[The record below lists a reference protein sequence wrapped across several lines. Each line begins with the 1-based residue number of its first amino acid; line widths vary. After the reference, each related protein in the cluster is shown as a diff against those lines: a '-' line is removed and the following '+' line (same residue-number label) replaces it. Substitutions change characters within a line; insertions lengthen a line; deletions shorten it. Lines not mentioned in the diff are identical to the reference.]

1 MRAGGSL
8 AKRRFQKRSGQFH
21 HSMTFSA
28 ILSASRASSD
38 PSGALRA
45 SLHFAGQTLV
55 EYQARQAARAGADR
69 ILILVSVIT
78 PALSQAV
85 DRLSADGIAVALIRD
100 MVSMV
105 RDAPRDADVVLVADG
120 VVIAQGHFDAIAE
133 REGNALLVTDD
144 SRASAP
150 FERIDAGQ
158 RWAGLARISPDLL
171 FGTLDMIGD
180 WDLSLTL
187 VRAAV
192 QNGARRITVPQDD
205 LLTGRVALV
214 DGQAQADLV
223 AQAVMSAGSLA
234 KRMRG
239 LAEHYLLCP
248 AARLFSPA
256 LMRTQVPATQVRV
269 AAMALGA
276 ISLVPIELLWPA
288 TGFLLLFLALGLAE
302 IADRLDELA
311 LRAPPAG
318 WTAFVVPFFA
328 VGGIS
333 LAGGS
338 VLATCLA
345 LLLAIIQ
352 FADRWQ
358 RTAGARAW
366 MIFTPASAVVLL
378 LLTTS
383 LGATM
388 MGFEVAMLAA
398 IASAGAI
405 ILRKTA

>member
-1 MRAGGSL
+1 
-8 AKRRFQKRSGQFH
+8 
-21 HSMTFSA
+21 MTFAA
-28 ILSASRASSD
+28 ILSASRASGDS
-38 PSGALRA
+38 PAALRA

-69 ILILVSVIT
+69 IMILVSVIT

-85 DRLSADGIAVALIRD
+85 DRLSADGIAVALVRD

-105 RDAPRDADVVLVADG
+105 RDAPRDSDVLLVADG
-120 VVIAQGHFDAIAE
+120 IIVAQTHFDAIAE
-133 REGNALLVTDD
+133 QQGNALLVTDD

-150 FERIDAGQ
+150 LERIDAGQ

-192 QNGARRITVPQDD
+192 QSGARRVTVPQDD
-205 LLTGRVALV
+205 LLTGRVALI

-223 AQAVMSAGSLA
+223 AQAVMSAGTTK
-234 KRMRG
+234 KRTRG
-239 LAEHYLLCP
+239 AAEHYFLCP
-248 AARLFSPA
+248 AARLLSPA
-256 LMRTQVPATQVRV
+256 LMRTQVPAAQVRI

-276 ISLVPIELLWPA
+276 ISLVPVELLWPA
-288 TGFLLLFLALGLAE
+288 TGFLILLLALGLAE

-311 LRAPPAG
+311 LRSPPTA
-318 WTAFVVPFFA
+318 WTAFIVPFFA

-333 LAGGS
+333 LVGES

-345 LLLAIIQ
+345 LLLAIVQ
-352 FADRWQ
+352 LADRW
-358 RTAGARAW
+358 RKTGGARHW
-366 MIFTPASAVVLL
+366 MIFTPASAVFLL
-378 LLTTS
+378 LLAT
-383 LGATM
+383 LFGATM
-388 MGFEVAMLAA
+388 FGFTLAMLAA
-398 IASAGAI
+398 IASVGAI
-405 ILRKTA
+405 ILLKRA

>member
-1 MRAGGSL
+1 
-8 AKRRFQKRSGQFH
+8 
-21 HSMTFSA
+21 MTFAA
-28 ILSASRASSD
+28 ILSASRASGDS
-38 PSGALRA
+38 SAALRA

-69 ILILVSVIT
+69 IMILVSVIT

-85 DRLSADGIAVALIRD
+85 DRLSADGIAVALVRD

-105 RDAPRDADVVLVADG
+105 RDAPRDSDVLLVADG
-120 VVIAQGHFDAIAE
+120 IIVAQTHFDAIAE

-150 FERIDAGQ
+150 LERIDAGQ

-192 QNGARRITVPQDD
+192 QNGARRVTVPQDD
-205 LLTGRVALV
+205 LLTGSVALI
-214 DGQAQADLV
+214 DSQAQADLV
-223 AQAVMSAGSLA
+223 AQAVMSAGSTT
-234 KRMRG
+234 KRTRG
-239 LAEHYLLCP
+239 AAEHYLLCP
-248 AARLFSPA
+248 AARLLSPA
-256 LMRTQVPATQVRV
+256 LMRTQVPAAQVRIS
-269 AAMALGA
+269 AMALGA

-288 TGFLLLFLALGLAE
+288 TGFLILLLALGLAE

-311 LRAPPAG
+311 LRSPPTG

-333 LAGGS
+333 LAGES

-352 FADRWQ
+352 LADRW
-358 RTAGARAW
+358 RKTGSARHW
-366 MIFTPASAVVLL
+366 MIFTPASAVFLL
-378 LLTTS
+378 LLTA
-383 LGATM
+383 LFGATM
-388 MGFEVAMLAA
+388 FGFTLAMLAA
-398 IASAGAI
+398 IASVGTI
-405 ILRKTA
+405 ILLKRA

>member
-1 MRAGGSL
+1 
-8 AKRRFQKRSGQFH
+8 
-21 HSMTFSA
+21 MTFAA
-28 ILSASRASSD
+28 ILNASRTSSD
-38 PSGALRA
+38 SAAPLRA

-69 ILILVSVIT
+69 IMILVSVIT

-85 DRLSADGIAVALIRD
+85 DRLSADGIAVALVRD

-105 RDAPRDADVVLVADG
+105 RDAPRDSDVLLVADG
-120 VVIAQGHFDAIAE
+120 IIVAQSHFQAMAE

-171 FGTLDMIGD
+171 FSTLDMIGD

-192 QNGARRITVPQDD
+192 QGGARRATVPQDD

-214 DGQAQADLV
+214 DTQEQADLV
-223 AQAVMSAGSLA
+223 AQAVMSSGSRTARVRGATEHFLLA
-234 KRMRG
+234 
-239 LAEHYLLCP
+239 P
-248 AARLFSPA
+248 AARLISPT
-256 LMRTQVPATQVRV
+256 LMRTQVPATQVRIAGV
-269 AAMALGA
+269 ALAA
-276 ISLVPIELLWPA
+276 IALVPIELLWLA
-288 TGFLLLFLALGLAE
+288 TGFCLLLLALLLAE

-311 LRAPPAG
+311 LRSPPAG
-318 WTAFVVPFFA
+318 WVGFLTPFLA

-338 VLATCLA
+338 QIATFLA
-345 LLLAIIQ
+345 LLLAVVQ
-352 FADRWQ
+352 LAERKQ
-358 RTAGARAW
+358 KTGAARPW
-366 MIFTPASAVVLL
+366 MIFTPASALLVLL
-378 LLTTS
+378 VTSVVGALS
-383 LGATM
+383 LG
-388 MGFEVAMLAA
+388 FDLSMLAV

-405 ILRKTA
+405 ILFKRD

>member
-1 MRAGGSL
+1 
-8 AKRRFQKRSGQFH
+8 
-21 HSMTFSA
+21 MTFAA

-38 PSGALRA
+38 SPAALRA

-69 ILILVSVIT
+69 IMILVSVIT

-85 DRLSADGIAVALIRD
+85 DRLSADGIAVALVRD

-105 RDAPRDADVVLVADG
+105 RDAPRDSDVLLVADG
-120 VVIAQGHFDAIAE
+120 IIVAQTHFDAIAE
-133 REGNALLVTDD
+133 QQGNALLVTDD

-150 FERIDAGQ
+150 LERIDAGQ

-192 QNGARRITVPQDD
+192 QSGARRVTVPQDD
-205 LLTGRVALV
+205 LLTGRVALI

-223 AQAVMSAGSLA
+223 AQAVMSAGTTK
-234 KRMRG
+234 KRTRG
-239 LAEHYLLCP
+239 AAEHYLLCP

-256 LMRTQVPATQVRV
+256 LMRTQVPAAQVRI

-276 ISLVPIELLWPA
+276 ISLVPMELLWPA
-288 TGFLLLFLALGLAE
+288 TGFLILLLALGLAE

-311 LRAPPAG
+311 LRSPPTA
-318 WTAFVVPFFA
+318 WTAFIVPFFA

-333 LAGGS
+333 LVGES

-345 LLLAIIQ
+345 LLLAIVQ
-352 FADRWQ
+352 LADRW
-358 RTAGARAW
+358 RKTGGARHW
-366 MIFTPASAVVLL
+366 MIFTPASAVFLL
-378 LLTTS
+378 LLTT
-383 LGATM
+383 LFGATM
-388 MGFEVAMLAA
+388 FGFTLAMLAA
-398 IASAGAI
+398 IASVGAI
-405 ILRKTA
+405 ILLKRA

>member
-1 MRAGGSL
+1 
-8 AKRRFQKRSGQFH
+8 
-21 HSMTFSA
+21 MTFAA
-28 ILSASRASSD
+28 ILSASRASGDS
-38 PSGALRA
+38 SKALRA

-69 ILILVSVIT
+69 IMILVSVIT

-85 DRLSADGIAVALIRD
+85 DRLSADGIAVALVRD

-105 RDAPRDADVVLVADG
+105 RDAPRDSDVLLVADG
-120 VVIAQGHFDAIAE
+120 IIVAQTHFDAIAE
-133 REGNALLVTDD
+133 QQGNALLVTDD

-150 FERIDAGQ
+150 LERIDAGQ

-192 QNGARRITVPQDD
+192 QSGARRVTVPQDD
-205 LLTGRVALV
+205 LLTGRVALI

-223 AQAVMSAGSLA
+223 AQAVMSAGTTK
-234 KRMRG
+234 KRTRG
-239 LAEHYLLCP
+239 AAEHYLLCP
-248 AARLFSPA
+248 AARLLSPA
-256 LMRTQVPATQVRV
+256 LMRTQVPVAQVRI

-276 ISLVPIELLWPA
+276 ISLVPMELLWPA
-288 TGFLLLFLALGLAE
+288 TGFLILLLALGLAE

-311 LRAPPAG
+311 LRSPPTA
-318 WTAFVVPFFA
+318 WTAFIVPFFA

-333 LAGGS
+333 LVGES

-345 LLLAIIQ
+345 LLLAIVQ
-352 FADRWQ
+352 LADRW
-358 RTAGARAW
+358 RKTGGARHW
-366 MIFTPASAVVLL
+366 MIFTPASAVFLL
-378 LLTTS
+378 LLAT
-383 LGATM
+383 LFGATM
-388 MGFEVAMLAA
+388 FGFTLAMLAA
-398 IASAGAI
+398 IASVGAI
-405 ILRKTA
+405 ILLKRT

>member
-1 MRAGGSL
+1 
-8 AKRRFQKRSGQFH
+8 
-21 HSMTFSA
+21 MTFAA
-28 ILSASRASSD
+28 ILSASRASGDS
-38 PSGALRA
+38 SKALRA

-69 ILILVSVIT
+69 IMILVSVIT

-85 DRLSADGIAVALIRD
+85 DRLSADGIAVALVRD

-105 RDAPRDADVVLVADG
+105 RDAPRDSDVLLVADG
-120 VVIAQGHFDAIAE
+120 IIVAQTHFDAIAE
-133 REGNALLVTDD
+133 QQGNALLVTDD

-150 FERIDAGQ
+150 LERIDAGQ

-192 QNGARRITVPQDD
+192 QSGARRVTVPQDD
-205 LLTGRVALV
+205 LLTGRVALI

-223 AQAVMSAGSLA
+223 AQAVMSAGTTK
-234 KRMRG
+234 KRTRG
-239 LAEHYLLCP
+239 VAEHYLLCP

-256 LMRTQVPATQVRV
+256 LMRTQVPAAQVRI

-276 ISLVPIELLWPA
+276 ISLVPMELLWPA
-288 TGFLLLFLALGLAE
+288 TGFLILLLALGLAE

-311 LRAPPAG
+311 LRSPPTA
-318 WTAFVVPFFA
+318 WTAFIVPFFA

-333 LAGGS
+333 LVGES

-345 LLLAIIQ
+345 LLLAIVQ
-352 FADRWQ
+352 LADRW
-358 RTAGARAW
+358 RKTGGARHW
-366 MIFTPASAVVLL
+366 MIFTPASAVFLL
-378 LLTTS
+378 LLAT
-383 LGATM
+383 LFGATM
-388 MGFEVAMLAA
+388 FGFTLAMLAA
-398 IASAGAI
+398 IASVGAI
-405 ILRKTA
+405 ILLKRA

>member
-1 MRAGGSL
+1 
-8 AKRRFQKRSGQFH
+8 
-21 HSMTFSA
+21 MTFAA

-38 PSGALRA
+38 SSAALRA

-69 ILILVSVIT
+69 IMILVSVIT

-85 DRLSADGIAVALIRD
+85 DRLSADGIAVALVRD

-105 RDAPRDADVVLVADG
+105 RDAPRDSDVLLVADG
-120 VVIAQGHFDAIAE
+120 IIVAQAHFDAIGE

-150 FERIDAGQ
+150 LERIDAGQ

-192 QNGARRITVPQDD
+192 QNGARRVTVPQDD

-214 DGQAQADLV
+214 DGQSQADLV
-223 AQAVMSAGSLA
+223 AQAVMSTGSTA
-234 KRMRG
+234 KRTRG
-239 LAEHYLLCP
+239 LAEHVLLCP
-248 AARLFSPA
+248 AARMLSPA
-256 LMRTQVPATQVRV
+256 LMRTQVPATQVRI
-269 AAMALGA
+269 AAMALSA
-276 ISLVPIELLWPA
+276 IGLVPIELLWPA
-288 TGFLLLFLALGLAE
+288 AGFLMLFLALGLAE

-311 LRAPPAG
+311 LRSPPTG
-318 WTAFVVPFFA
+318 WAAFVVPLFA

-333 LAGGS
+333 LAGES

-345 LLLAIIQ
+345 LLLAIVQ
-352 FADRWQ
+352 FADRW
-358 RTAGARAW
+358 RKTGGARHW
-366 MIFTPASAVVLL
+366 MIFTPASAVFLL
-378 LLTTS
+378 LLTA
-383 LGATM
+383 LFGATM
-388 MGFEVAMLAA
+388 LGYTLAMLAV
-398 IASAGAI
+398 IASVGAI
-405 ILRKTA
+405 ILLKRA

>member
-1 MRAGGSL
+1 
-8 AKRRFQKRSGQFH
+8 
-21 HSMTFSA
+21 MTFAA

-38 PSGALRA
+38 SSAALRA

-69 ILILVSVIT
+69 IMILVSVIT

-85 DRLSADGIAVALIRD
+85 DRLSADGIAVALVRD

-105 RDAPRDADVVLVADG
+105 RDAPRDSDVLLVADG
-120 VVIAQGHFDAIAE
+120 IIVAQAHFDAIAE

-150 FERIDAGQ
+150 LERIDAGQ

-192 QNGARRITVPQDD
+192 QNGARRVTVPQDD

-214 DGQAQADLV
+214 DGQSQADLV
-223 AQAVMSAGSLA
+223 AQAVMSTGSTA
-234 KRMRG
+234 KRTRG
-239 LAEHYLLCP
+239 LAEHVLLCP
-248 AARLFSPA
+248 AARMLSPA
-256 LMRTQVPATQVRV
+256 LMRTQVPATQVRI
-269 AAMALGA
+269 AAMALSA
-276 ISLVPIELLWPA
+276 IGLVPIELLWPA
-288 TGFLLLFLALGLAE
+288 AGFLMLFLALGLAE

-311 LRAPPAG
+311 LRSPPTG
-318 WTAFVVPFFA
+318 WAAFVVPLFA

-333 LAGGS
+333 LAGES

-345 LLLAIIQ
+345 LLLAIVQ
-352 FADRWQ
+352 FADRW
-358 RTAGARAW
+358 RKTGGARHW
-366 MIFTPASAVVLL
+366 MIFTPASAVFLL
-378 LLTTS
+378 LLTA
-383 LGATM
+383 LFGATM
-388 MGFEVAMLAA
+388 LGYTLAMLAV
-398 IASAGAI
+398 IASVGAI
-405 ILRKTA
+405 ILLKRA